1 MSAKRFLDAVGHIDD
16 ELVAEFVERDMKMK
30 PSPVLNR
37 VKRLWWAAIP
47 AVAACLALVTA
58 IHYLMPILLRD
69 PFGPPTEQELEAYMM
84 APWSPP
90 KIGKDVPVL
99 EIPAEPSGEPGLYNR
114 AHYTTWHALAYVT
127 DDFTFAPV
135 PSYTEYLPIY
145 APPANLP
152 ERLPRRER
160 LEAFVEKNLHVIRD
174 MTVMPDLP
182 YTVYDRE
189 AGENWPAES
198 IAIFDGHSG
207 EDDAFFQCV
216 GDGGSPYLTVPAK
229 ALKNPEVF
237 PHMGF
242 GLSKEAVLAALEDTV
257 LYLEEIFGV
266 DWNYQSVSFGADL
279 LRREF
284 SVTLAS
290 VDRIRKDLPVE
301 LGVSYSHTLRITY
314 ECLGSNDYSEVY
326 SIVYLER
333 DYEEPVFS
341 EIIGKAPML
350 TVAEAHAMIEQG
362 YVYTGHGCSLCKA
375 HQKNVSFN
383 EYDRVT
389 LTYLSGYAGKAGWMV
404 PFYTFY
410 RYSNTL
416 SDGTRTYYSVSVPA
430 VELSGLETYFAKL
443 TEEHQHQ

>member
-1 MSAKRFLDAVGHIDD
+1 
-16 ELVAEFVERDMKMK
+16 
-30 PSPVLNR
+30 
-37 VKRLWWAAIP
+37 
-47 AVAACLALVTA
+47 
-58 IHYLMPILLRD
+58 
-69 PFGPPTEQELEAYMM
+69 M

-182 YTVYDRE
+182 YTVYDTE
-189 AGENWPAES
+189 AGENRPAES

-257 LYLEEIFGV
+257 LYLEEIFGTEIYF
-266 DWNYQSVSFGADL
+266 NFGT
-279 LRREF
+279 
-284 SVTLAS
+284 VT
-290 VDRIRKDLPVE
+290 PV
-301 LGVSYSHTLRITY
+301 
-314 ECLGSNDYSEVY
+314 
-326 SIVYLER
+326 
-333 DYEEPVFS
+333 
-341 EIIGKAPML
+341 A
-350 TVAEAHAMIEQG
+350 A
-362 YVYTGHGCSLCKA
+362 
-375 HQKNVSFN
+375 
-383 EYDRVT
+383 
-389 LTYLSGYAGKAGWMV
+389 
-404 PFYTFY
+404 
-410 RYSNTL
+410 L
-416 SDGTRTYYSVSVPA
+416 SDGSMLNILSLTVNYNTSYDGFKEMINYLASDSRITSVQTASMEYDA
-430 VELSGLETYFAKL
+430 ASDTAIGSLTLSCYIMDSELLEYQSPTVTTPEVGKDIIFN
-443 TEEHQHQ
+443 